1 MLSRFE
7 LSKRFLVFAKFL
19 CSSLPIHGSHGGGRH
34 WGKINTL
41 ENYGR
46 AVNEARTDILAID
59 IWKTIDEHLVLN
71 HDGIIN
77 GINVNESTLEQL
89 QKLDPQLITLD
100 QVLSEFQSTSSL
112 VYFFDMKDIKAIPLI
127 LGAIKQY
134 NIENHVIFGAGD
146 RTINKEFRLNDNF
159 SYEHDILA
167 LILGP
172 HTRSIL
178 NKHLVD
184 TIHKAEKPLA
194 IVGSLLDDSNV

>member
-1 MLSRFE
+1 
-7 LSKRFLVFAKFL
+7 
-19 CSSLPIHGSHGGGRH
+19 
-34 WGKINTL
+34 
-41 ENYGR
+41 
-46 AVNEARTDILAID
+46 
-59 IWKTIDEHLVLN
+59 LN